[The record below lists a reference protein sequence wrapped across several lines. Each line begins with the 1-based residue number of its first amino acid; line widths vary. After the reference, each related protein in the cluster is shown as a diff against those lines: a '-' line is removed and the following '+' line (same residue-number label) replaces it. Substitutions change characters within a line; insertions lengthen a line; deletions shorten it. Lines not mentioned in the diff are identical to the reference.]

1 MLSKNHLKLYR
12 DGPMHVFRLM
22 DFPVF
27 ALQWEVQLIISE
39 ILGYYNQGWS
49 RNHFKFF
56 LLIYMLKELPMLW
69 RFYMNITD
77 WIGVTGY
84 WSEIISIISHK
95 NNIVFVKLFE
105 MSFGSNILASFT
117 EF

>member
-1 MLSKNHLKLYR
+1 
-12 DGPMHVFRLM
+12 
-22 DFPVF
+22 
-27 ALQWEVQLIISE
+27 
-39 ILGYYNQGWS
+39 
-49 RNHFKFF
+49 
-56 LLIYMLKELPMLW
+56 MLW

-117 EF
+117 EFQCQCTDTFGLIRVQTFEIHIQGNFLYKQCIPLQKVDDLWLVKQIVAIRFIKWVFCSCHSCS